1 VNTKHSILFR
11 CDGSHEVGF
20 GHIIRCLA
28 LADELKD
35 NHGCDIIFAI
45 LRDNKAIELIE
56 SHGYQVTAAD
66 PNEEDFCYEEWLNNI
81 VKQNNPN
88 SIILDVR
95 DDLPSETI
103 SNFHKQGILIVTIDD
118 PTDRRLLADLA
129 FYPPVPQVERM
140 DWKGFTGQLYVGWE
154 WVVLRREFSQTYRN
168 SSTRRNETCASKI
181 RNILVTMGGSDPQGM
196 TLKAVKAMAL
206 LNDHFEATIIL
217 GPGFTHRKKL
227 DELLKGFS
235 HQYKIYESLSNMSDI
250 MAEADL
256 AVASFG
262 VTAYELAAMGV
273 PAIYLC
279 LTEDHEQSALM
290 FQDSGLGLS
299 LGLADF
305 ATDDELIAS
314 VRYFMNNE
322 NIRLKTAN
330 HLKNNIDGRGATR
343 IAQLVT
349 SVVSKGGYRNESQV
363 D

>member
-1 VNTKHSILFR
+1 MNTKHSILFR

-35 NHGCDIIFAI
+35 NHGCDIMFAI

-66 PNEEDFCYEEWLNNI
+66 PNEEDFCYEEWLDNI

-140 DWKGFTGQLYVGWE
+140 DWKGFMGQLYVGWE

-217 GPGFTHRKKL
+217 GPGFTHRKNL

-235 HQYKIYESLSNMSDI
+235 HHYKIYENLSNMSDI

-279 LTEDHEQSALM
+279 LTEDHAESVAA
-290 FQDSGLGLS
+290 FVESEIAKS
-299 LGLADF
+299 LGIYTQASHQELSVAIGCLL
-305 ATDDELIAS
+305 TDEQNRLEMSKGASQFVDGQGAELIANM
-314 VRYFMNNE
+314 VMG
-322 NIRLKTAN
+322 RLISE
-330 HLKNNIDGRGATR
+330 HG
-343 IAQLVT
+343 
-349 SVVSKGGYRNESQV
+349 
-363 D
+363 